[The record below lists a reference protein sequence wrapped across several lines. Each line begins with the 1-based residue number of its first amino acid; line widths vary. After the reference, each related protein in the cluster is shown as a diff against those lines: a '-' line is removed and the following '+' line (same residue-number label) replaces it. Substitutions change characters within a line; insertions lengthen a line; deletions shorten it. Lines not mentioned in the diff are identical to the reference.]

1 MLFRSKMHLAMRA
14 SALVVFPGGFGT
26 LDELTEMLTL
36 IQTQKLMKK
45 MVIVLYGSAFW
56 KEIINFDAL
65 VKYEMIS
72 PEDLELFHFA
82 DSVDDAFRILQ
93 EGLTKFYLET
103 RQRPEEKEEE
113 IPAIA
118 PSQVST
124 GELP

>member
-1 MLFRSKMHLAMRA
+1 M
-14 SALVVFPGGFGT
+14 
-26 LDELTEMLTL
+26 
-36 IQTQKLMKK
+36 
-45 MVIVLYGSAFW
+45 
-56 KEIINFDAL
+56 
-65 VKYEMIS
+65 
-72 PEDLELFHFA
+72 ELFHFA